1 MKYLLFSSAVIAA
14 LVILANEEGINPDKI
29 SDSLKSVSEKVR
41 SEVAAIVD
49 RPLEP
54 NTKAAIK
61 TAEVSVQVPEKDTPE
76 SYASPLPNPAS
87 VPMPPMVVPKMMA
100 VSDDVEPS
108 GEKTRATPPP
118 PPAPLISGGTKQIKS
133 AYTKPDYR
141 NKTKKIRLA
150 EGDRMMTSKQR
161 RRELNALAR
170 DMETMFLDKVVK

>member
-61 TAEVSVQVPEKDTPE
+61 TAEVSVQVPEKGAPE
-76 SYASPLPNPAS
+76 SYVSPLPNPAS
-87 VPMPPMVVPKMMA
+87 VPLRPVVAPDLMV
-100 VSDDVEPS
+100 VSDDVEPN
-108 GEKTRATPPP
+108 GEKTRAGAPP
-118 PPAPLISGGTKQIKS
+118 PPAPPISGGTKQIKS